1 MIMRRFLTRAA
12 AIGAAILAALSLG
25 AYALAS
31 TSTST
36 RPAPATPAK
45 AAATVAGCTA
55 AALGVWAAESQSN
68 GAAGTIYYPLQFTN
82 ISSHTCTL
90 RGYPGVSALAQQ
102 GTQLGNSAAWG
113 GIGSIP
119 VRTIT
124 LAPGQ
129 TGHSVLA
136 YGDAQVGSTTQTA
149 YAARLRI
156 YPPNQSTPT
165 YAFWSLKG
173 ITVTGVTY
181 LRVSPV
187 EAGLGLIGN
196 V

>member
-1 MIMRRFLTRAA
+1 MRRILTRAA
-12 AIGAAILAALSLG
+12 AIGIAILAALSLG

-31 TSTST
+31 TST
-36 RPAPATPAK
+36 RAAPATAAK
-45 AAATVAGCTA
+45 VAATIPRCTA

-68 GAAGTIYYPLQFTN
+68 APLDHNFPLQFTN
-82 ISSHTCTL
+82 ISSHACTL

-102 GTQLGNSAAWG
+102 GTQLGNPAAWG

-119 VRTIT
+119 VRTVT

-136 YGDAQVGSTTQTA
+136 YSDAQVGSTTQTA

-173 ITVTGVTY
+173 ITVTGRTY

-187 EAGLGLIGN
+187 EAGIGLIGN
-196 V
+196 M